1 MACRLS
7 HDEIGDCLAGDAWWR
22 PPPYTEVGGAGI
34 DNPPTVVSIGRERL
48 SIMSGT
54 AAKKE
59 IQTFWKSLYDSVYE
73 DVDSGLTRE
82 RLLQGI
88 DDLEDM
94 FRFRGHLAVTEMPL
108 DALARKKVLEIGP
121 GAGGHS
127 AMFARRGAI
136 MTSADIT
143 FDRALATR
151 GKFRL
156 LGDSANGCLALQS
169 DAESLP
175 FGDDAFDIVYSNG
188 VLHHTVDTEQAIAE
202 VRRVLK
208 PGGQAVIMLYCKS
221 SWHYWVTMLLCVGLL
236 QGKAFGDPNWLGKAT
251 EWGGAHKQSV
261 MNPITRCYTARGI
274 RRLFADFDDLTM
286 RKREFYFYLIPKFG
300 RLYRRYQIRR
310 YGTHPG
316 GLLVYGAPW
325 PIQSRLEL
333 WLGRILGF
341 AWFISA
347 TKPG

>member
-1 MACRLS
+1 
-7 HDEIGDCLAGDAWWR
+7 
-22 PPPYTEVGGAGI
+22 
-34 DNPPTVVSIGRERL
+34 
-48 SIMSGT
+48 MSET

-59 IQTFWKSLYDSVYE
+59 IQTFWKSLYESLYE
-73 DVDSGLTRE
+73 DVDSDLTRE
-82 RLLQGI
+82 KLIQGL

-94 FRFRGHLAVTEMPL
+94 FRFRSHLAVTEMPL
-108 DALARKKVLEIGP
+108 DTLAGKRVLEIGP

-136 MTSADIT
+136 VTSADIT
-143 FDRALATR
+143 FDRALSTR
-151 GKFRL
+151 RKFRL
-156 LGDSANGCLALQS
+156 LGESANSCLALQS

-175 FGDDAFDIVYSNG
+175 FGDGTFDIVYSNG
-188 VLHHTVDTEQAIAE
+188 VLHHTVDTERAIGE
-202 VRRVLK
+202 VGRVLK

-221 SWHYWVTMLLCVGLL
+221 SWHYWVTLLLCVGLL

-251 EWGGAHKQSV
+251 EWGGTHQQSV
-261 MNPITRCYTARGI
+261 KNPITRCYTAHGI
-274 RRLFADFDDLTM
+274 RQLFADFNDLSM
-286 RKREFYFYLIPKFG
+286 RKGEFYFYLIPKLG

-325 PIQSRLEL
+325 PIQSKLEL
-333 WLGRILGF
+333 RLGKILGW

-347 TKPG
+347 TKPR